1 MVLCGSLGRAGPVA
15 LDGYK
20 QWDLVAERSRIS
32 EADYQAGLM
41 LAKLAPS
48 PTWHQIFSAVGNEGQ
63 FTTTNLWE
71 SNQST
76 DTF

>member
-1 MVLCGSLGRAGPVA
+1 VA

-48 PTWHQIFSAVGNEGQ
+48 PTWHQIFSTSWKRRAIYD
-63 FTTTNLWE
+63 
-71 SNQST
+71 S
-76 DTF
+76 